1 MVALPEMPKR
11 IARLPKDER
20 GYPVPRFVE
29 WLKQGLDGQMI
40 AARPTDPSAKPDF
53 RYARP
58 EYRNQAFRHGYCWV
72 CGEQMGV
79 HKIYAI
85 GPMCVV
91 NRVTMEPAS
100 HRECAEY
107 SVKACPFLLRP
118 RMRRL
123 PMGADEPRHV
133 AGKMIER
140 NPGCTCLY
148 ETKTA
153 TSFQAEGGWLI
164 RLGEPTRVDWWAEGR
179 EATRQEI
186 KDSIDSGYPIL
197 MDMAMQQGIEAV
209 DELVRMKFAALKLL
223 PRDVG
228 PAPCDAPVASQ

>member
-29 WLKQGLDGQMI
+29 WVKEDLGETH
-40 AARPTDPSAKPDF
+40 AARPTDPGAKPDF
-53 RYARP
+53 RFARP
-58 EYRNQAFRHGYCWV
+58 DFRNQAFKHGYCWV

-79 HKIYAI
+79 HKVYAI

-100 HRECAEY
+100 HRECAEF

-118 RMRRL
+118 RMQRL
-123 PMGADEPRHV
+123 PKGDEPRHV
-133 AGKMIER
+133 AGNMIER

-148 ETKTA
+148 ETNDAKA
-153 TSFQAEGGWLI
+153 FDAGNGWLI
-164 RLGEPTRVDWWAEGR
+164 RLGKPTRVDWWSHGR
-179 EATRQEI
+179 QATRAEI
-186 KDSIDSGYPIL
+186 VDSIGSGYPLL
-197 MDMAMQQGIEAV
+197 MDIAKQEGDDAV
-209 DELVRMKFAALKLL
+209 DALIGMLGEAMKLL
-223 PRDVG
+223 P
-228 PAPCDAPVASQ
+228 AA